1 MYQSKQEIFKN
12 IYSLIIDQYLEVS
25 FRILLK
31 AVVSAYHTH
40 NLHTLVLPGYPEY
53 SSERHWHGT
62 AWTFTENN
70 VHIFVK
76 FITVGIINTI
86 LFHHVTSQHGASN
99 FWSPLHIYIHL
110 DQQYNFDTHSTISL
124 KVCQI
129 FRGDLNGR
137 SLVDRDTVFRVV

>member
-25 FRILLK
+25 FLILLK

-62 AWTFTENN
+62 A
-70 VHIFVK
+70 
-76 FITVGIINTI
+76 
-86 LFHHVTSQHGASN
+86 
-99 FWSPLHIYIHL
+99 
-110 DQQYNFDTHSTISL
+110 
-124 KVCQI
+124 
-129 FRGDLNGR
+129 
-137 SLVDRDTVFRVV
+137 